1 MSDLG
6 TLLKD
11 AASHLELL
19 MLVKYASVGSLTL
32 VILDIVETFS
42 DEVMLMWPSKLT
54 IMKAIYFANRYMPIV
69 DIALGA
75 ATLQTYSLRA
85 CAGLWTTLLILYALG
100 SVLSEV
106 ILVVRTLA
114 LWNFNRVVLGLLT
127 FLTLLIVVPYIILVQ
142 GYLRHLQYPPQEV
155 LDMTGCV
162 ASISDGVSLWFYA
175 SILLS
180 ETTVVVLTVMKRY
193 TMKVRDQSLPLLFH
207 TMYRDGTG
215 FYAIL
220 LSVSIGNMLCM
231 TLAPVEA
238 SSMLQLFHRAVHS
251 TLTSRVLLNLRAA
264 AARSSGLS
272 MNDFHRSTHIAF
284 EVPAVHSTQPD
295 IALSDLESESSEY

>member
-1 MSDLG
+1 MSDLS
-6 TLLKD
+6 TLLED

-32 VILDIVETFS
+32 VMLDIVETFS
-42 DEVMLMWPSKLT
+42 DEVTLMWPSKLT
-54 IMKAIYFANRYMPIV
+54 VMKAIYFANRYLPIV

-75 ATLQTYSLRA
+75 ANHFI
-85 CAGLWTTLLILYALG
+85 AGM
-100 SVLSEV
+100 
-106 ILVVRTLA
+106 R
-114 LWNFNRVVLGLLT
+114 WNVDHFTRIVLGLLT
-127 FLTLLIVVPYIILVQ
+127 FLTLLIVVPYIVLVQ
-142 GYLRHLQYPPQEV
+142 EYLRHLNYPPQEV
-155 LDMTGCV
+155 LNMTGCV
-162 ASISDGVSLWFYA
+162 ASISDRVSLWFYA

-193 TMKVRDQSLPLLFH
+193 TMKVRDQTLPLLFH

-220 LSVSIGNMLCM
+220 LSVSVGNMMCM
-231 TLAPVEA
+231 TLAPIEA

-251 TLTSRVLLNLRAA
+251 NLTSRVLLNLRAA

-284 EVPAVHSTQPD
+284 EVPAIHSTQPTM
-295 IALSDLESESSEY
+295 ALSDLESETSEY